1 MSQTPKTGQ
10 LGRKISHGDT
20 VKRIP
25 APRNM
30 KAVSVKGKDMTR
42 EPMNDGD
49 E

>member
-10 LGRKISHGDT
+10 LGRKITHGDT

-25 APRNM
+25 APRNP
-30 KAVSVKGKDMTR
+30 KAVNVMGKDMSR

-49 E
+49 D